1 MKRNMAIINI
11 AGMVVLLIIAF
22 YISNTYEYKLEV
34 DVNKDGVKIKTL
46 ALGGYYSSVNTLEI
60 YEKLSKRKV
69 VEFLTKSEKSRMHT
83 VTVRSGK
90 NEFND
95 MYLDGYDN
103 NYPSDNEYIFKSGVP
118 YRVVVKWQTSSK
130 ETEFVIQNNK

>member
-1 MKRNMAIINI
+1 MAIINI

-95 MYLDGYDN
+95 MYLDGYDIN
-103 NYPSDNEYIFKSGVP
+103 FPSDNEYIFKSGVP

>member
-1 MKRNMAIINI
+1 
-11 AGMVVLLIIAF
+11 MVVLLIIAF

-95 MYLDGYDN
+95 MYLDGYDI